1 MSIICYIT
9 TALIIPVTSFL
20 LWYFIYGRR
29 TAIKEQRPD
38 RRGIKVLSS
47 AALALLTVIVITFD
61 FYRALSFLVQYG
73 NKDLMTSLF
82 YPVSALIGLFVII
95 PPSVSSTK
103 KDPVIPEDFAIL
115 SAFLFTLTINFLS
128 LALIHDS
135 TNIYATLCYLTTAV
149 LSCLIAICTPLISQD
164 RYNAELKLI
173 NSKLSDSK
181 NAHYEAMIESNFELR
196 RVRHDMKNH
205 LLAIRNL
212 AENSKREELLLYL
225 DSISADI
232 EKAASPYRSGND
244 VADAIIADKM
254 SKASKRGITL
264 EVTGD
269 LTGLIIEP
277 ADLVTILSNLLDN
290 AIEAV
295 SKLYGSEGSEDK
307 KKIDLEFKKN
317 ANFIFIAQRN
327 LSLQNVNTALIKS
340 SKNSPDHGFGIYNMK
355 RSIKKYGGEYSMN
368 CKESGGLFKVEVE
381 IILPLTDKIN

>member
-29 TAIKEQRPD
+29 VAIKEQRPD
-38 RRGIKVLSS
+38 RRGIRVLSS
-47 AALALLTVIVITFD
+47 AVLALLTVIVITFD

-128 LALIHDS
+128 FALIHDP
-135 TNIYATLCYLTTAV
+135 TNIYAALCYLTTGV
-149 LSCLIAICTPLISQD
+149 LSCLIALCTPLISQD

-225 DSISADI
+225 DSISSDI

-244 VADAIIADKM
+244 VADAIISDKM

-269 LTGLIIEP
+269 LTGLNIEP

-317 ANFIFIAQRN
+317 ANFIFISQRN

-355 RSIKKYGGEYSMN
+355 RSIKKYGGEYNMN